1 MTIKE
6 FETLNWEH
14 ECSKTSMPHAYV
26 PVTKFKVNT
35 ANGLTKAIVT
45 FINLTG
51 GQAERISSMGRVID
65 GRKVVTNI
73 LGQKGIIGSQTYIR
87 GTSTNGTADIS
98 AIINGKSVKIE
109 VKIGKDKMSQAQIEY
124 KANVERAGGI
134 YIIAKTW
141 DVFIEQY
148 ELITNNGLNEPF

>member
-6 FETLNWEH
+6 FEKMNWEH
-14 ECSKTSMPHAYV
+14 DCSKTKLPKDYV
-26 PVTKFKVNT
+26 PVTKFNTKT

-65 GRKVVTNI
+65 ERKIVTNV
-73 LGQKGIIGSQTYIR
+73 LGQTGLIGSQKYIR

-98 AIINGKSVKIE
+98 AIIKSKKGNIIPWKIE
-109 VKIGKDKMSQAQIEY
+109 VKMKDKQSKVQKEY
-124 KANVERAGGI
+124 ELSIIKAGGEYSI
-134 YIIAKTW
+134 VHNWEEFYLKYIWLLDNK
-141 DVFIEQY
+141 
-148 ELITNNGLNEPF
+148 